1 MILLDTNILSELMKT
16 EPNTKVVDWLNQ
28 QPTNQLFLSSIT
40 LAEISFGLIVLPDGN
55 RKERLRLS
63 FERFINIGF
72 VNRILSFDASSSNA
86 FAQVML
92 KRKQMGRPM
101 SFQDGQ
107 IAAIA
112 LQHKLSLATRNT
124 KDFELIGITIINPF
138 EI

>member
-1 MILLDTNILSELMKT
+1 MKT

-124 KDFELIGITIINPF
+124 KDFEFIGITIINPF